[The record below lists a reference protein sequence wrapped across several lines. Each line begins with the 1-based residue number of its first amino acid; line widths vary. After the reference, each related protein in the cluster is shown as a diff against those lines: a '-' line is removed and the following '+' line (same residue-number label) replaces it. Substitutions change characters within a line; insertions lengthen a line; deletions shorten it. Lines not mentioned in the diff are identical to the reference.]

1 MKNFILTLLFTFIF
15 SMVSGQTFST
25 GTITFPA
32 PLSEYSVK
40 IDVTP
45 TLVTLTQIM
54 PSNKW
59 YSLAFNNGGSMDG
72 PADIIVFINTANI
85 SDRTM
90 SGQQVPSADAVQSW
104 TTISNT
110 VVGST
115 RTVVSTRALNTGE
128 PDDYIFSASAGSIN
142 LACSRA
148 SSASFS
154 LGPHGGYSHAVTT
167 ANYAITLNNNE
178 FDLNSFTIYPNP
190 STSTTTIKLPS
201 NIDKAL
207 VKIYDNLGRVV
218 KNQSITNSDG
228 LITISD
234 LTSGSYLVVVRTDYG
249 NATKTLLIE

>member
-1 MKNFILTLLFTFIF
+1 MKNFTLTLLALFIF
-15 SMVSGQTFST
+15 SSITGQTFST
-25 GTITFPA
+25 GTITFPS
-32 PLSEYSVK
+32 PLSEYYVK

-59 YSLAFNNGGSMDG
+59 YSLAFNNGGSMDSG
-72 PADIIVFINTANI
+72 DVIAFINSANI
-85 SDRTM
+85 SDRTLA
-90 SGQQVPSADAVQSW
+90 GLQVPPADAVQSW
-104 TTISNT
+104 TTTSNT

-128 PDDYIFSASAGSIN
+128 PDDYVFSASAGSIN

-154 LGPHGGYSHAVTT
+154 LAPHGGSANAVTT
-167 ANYAITLNNNE
+167 ASYAVTLANTE
-178 FDLNSFTIYPNP
+178 FVLDDFKMFPNP
-190 STSTTTIKLPS
+190 AKASTNIELPS
-201 NIDKAL
+201 NIDKAV

-218 KNQSITNSDG
+218 KNQSITNLDS
-228 LITISD
+228 LVSTSD
-234 LTSGSYLVVVRTDYG
+234 LTTGSYLVVVRTDYG